1 MNLKEK
7 LQQLAIERQNLQI
20 ALYEVSG
27 AMKILEQ
34 QILETQAVPE
44 STQPS
49 DIEALA
55 PESKTESSKSKA

>member
-1 MNLKEK
+1 MNLQER
-7 LQQLAIERQNLQI
+7 LQQLAQQREQLWI
-20 ALYEVSG
+20 ALHETNG

-49 DIEALA
+49 NTEASSQEL
-55 PESKTESSKSKA
+55 EKVSSKSKA

>member
-7 LQQLAIERQNLQI
+7 IQQLAIERQNLQI

-34 QILETQAVPE
+34 QILEAEPE
-44 STQPS
+44 LNQPS
-49 DIEALA
+49 DTDASTPQEATA
-55 PESKTESSKSKA
+55 PSE

>member
-7 LQQLAIERQNLQI
+7 LQQLAVERQNLQI

-34 QILETQAVPE
+34 QILEAEPE
-44 STQPS
+44 LTQPS
-49 DIEALA
+49 KTEASSQ
-55 PESKTESSKSKA
+55 ESKTESSKLKA

>member
-20 ALYEVSG
+20 AMYEING

-34 QILETQAVPE
+34 QILEAEPE
-44 STQPS
+44 LNQPS
-49 DIEALA
+49 NTEAST
-55 PESKTESSKSKA
+55 PQEEVVPSE

>member
-34 QILETQAVPE
+34 QILETQA
-44 STQPS
+44 
-49 DIEALA
+49 A
-55 PESKTESSKSKA
+55 PESNQQLDTEASTPQEATAPSE

>member
-34 QILETQAVPE
+34 QILEAEPE
-44 STQPS
+44 SAQPS
-49 DIEALA
+49 DTKASSQ
-55 PESKTESSKSKA
+55 ESEKVLSKSKA

>member
-7 LQQLAIERQNLQI
+7 LQELAIERQNLTV

-34 QILETQAVPE
+34 QILETEPGLD
-44 STQPS
+44 QPS
-49 DIEALA
+49 DTKASSQEL
-55 PESKTESSKSKA
+55 EKVSSKSKA

>member
-7 LQQLAIERQNLQI
+7 LQQLALERQNLQI

-34 QILETQAVPE
+34 QILEAEPE
-44 STQPS
+44 LSQPSNTEASTQ
-49 DIEALA
+49 
-55 PESKTESSKSKA
+55 ESEKVSSKSKA

>member
-34 QILETQAVPE
+34 QILEAEPE
-44 STQPS
+44 LGQPS
-49 DIEALA
+49 DTQASNQ
-55 PESKTESSKSKA
+55 ESKAESLKSKA

>member
-20 ALYEVSG
+20 ALYEVNG

-34 QILETQAVPE
+34 QILEAEPE
-44 STQPS
+44 SNQPS
-49 DIEALA
+49 DTEASSQ
-55 PESKTESSKSKA
+55 ESEKVSSKSKA

>member
-7 LQQLAIERQNLQI
+7 LQQLAVERQNLQI

-34 QILETQAVPE
+34 QILETEPE
-44 STQPS
+44 SNQPS
-49 DIEALA
+49 DTKASSQ
-55 PESKTESSKSKA
+55 ESEGVSLKSKA